1 MAQVM
6 ILNCTYILDI
16 LMTDSKMAVLAQRL
30 LQKFENNISYLPAT
44 VNLQNSISYDN
55 R

>member
-1 MAQVM
+1 MVTVK
-6 ILNCTYILDI
+6 IL
-16 LMTDSKMAVLAQRL
+16 Q
-30 LQKFENNISYLPAT
+30 NNISYLSAT